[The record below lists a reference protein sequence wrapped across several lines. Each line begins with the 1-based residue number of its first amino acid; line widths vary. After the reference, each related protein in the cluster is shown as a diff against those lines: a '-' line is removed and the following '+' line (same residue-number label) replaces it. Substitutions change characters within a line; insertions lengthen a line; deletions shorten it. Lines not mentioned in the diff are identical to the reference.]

1 MNFEQPKELLSRLCD
16 DESDLEMIMVRDD
29 LYSRMDALCKKLT
42 ELELALRAIHHTGGD
57 SIYMARE
64 KVWWIER
71 AIGVYRGVH
80 RVDNWRAD
88 WRAEK
93 VYPKTYNHSVAAK
106 WNDLILGKEKSSG
119 IILVMLSPEAVDWLN
134 KIDLWIKR
142 SSKNKHILC

>member
-1 MNFEQPKELLSRLCD
+1 MNFEPPKELLSRLCD
-16 DESDLEMIMVRDD
+16 DESDLEMIMIRDD
-29 LYSRMDALCKKLT
+29 LYSRMDDLRKKLT
-42 ELELALRAIHHTGGD
+42 DLELALRAIHHTGGD

-64 KVWWIER
+64 KVWWVER

-80 RVDNWRAD
+80 RVDN

-106 WNDLILGKEKSSG
+106 WNDLILGKEKTSG

-134 KIDLWIKR
+134 TVVHFVR
-142 SSKNKHILC
+142 SNKNKHNTFYVSGK